1 MKKLSNIVW
10 DDFKPIPEL
19 ESYGASKDGRII
31 AYPKVREGSLSQLKN
46 MKDRINKSQR
56 FYKGRFIKQHFNQRY
71 WYVILTHNGIKKN
84 YRVHRLIYKTYK
96 GEIPENMVIDHI
108 DGNTNN
114 NNINNLRCVTISEN
128 CRNPNTKYKGSK
140 IILQINPETKEIIAR
155 FKSISDAEVELCKKY
170 IPGKA
175 SHIGDCCKGK
185 RGTAYGFIWQYED
198 NWNNN
203 SLNIKK
209 DYRKIVL
216 QFDLNNNLI
225 AEFPSL
231 KMAAISTGFKNTGIS
246 RCAMGKQKSYK
257 NYIWKYKNL

>member
-56 FYKGRFIKQHFNQRY
+56 FYKGRLIKQHFNQRY

-114 NNINNLRCVTISEN
+114 NICFFFSL
-128 CRNPNTKYKGSK
+128 SK
-140 IILQINPETKEIIAR
+140 
-155 FKSISDAEVELCKKY
+155 
-170 IPGKA
+170 
-175 SHIGDCCKGK
+175 
-185 RGTAYGFIWQYED
+185 
-198 NWNNN
+198 
-203 SLNIKK
+203 
-209 DYRKIVL
+209 
-216 QFDLNNNLI
+216 
-225 AEFPSL
+225 
-231 KMAAISTGFKNTGIS
+231 
-246 RCAMGKQKSYK
+246 
-257 NYIWKYKNL
+257 